1 MPFPLSPGEDR
12 GHVEKLTSPGRE
24 GRSDPLLPL
33 VMQANASI
41 ANRSGNVIGLHDHLS
56 QKCHHVW
63 IEAFLVSHREV
74 RSAEQHR

>member
-12 GHVEKLTSPGRE
+12 GHVEKLTSAGRE

-33 VMQANASI
+33 VMQASASI

-56 QKCHHVW
+56 QKCRHDW
-63 IEAFLVSHREV
+63 IEAFLVQQQSTT
-74 RSAEQHR
+74 AD